1 MALPNGALNFI
12 GQIKNIFGVFHP
24 LLMVEELLRAI
35 VKINRQYLARRID
48 LFFIE

>member
-1 MALPNGALNFI
+1 MALPNGALNLK
-12 GQIKNIFGVFHP
+12 GQIKDIFGIFHP

>member
-1 MALPNGALNFI
+1 MALSNGALNFDR
-12 GQIKNIFGVFHP
+12 QIKDISGIFHP